1 MKKRYIAMIAGG
13 TAAVLLI
20 GGISA
25 YAVWN
30 QKDIGEEQAKQIAY
44 KDAGISED
52 DVERVHVLKDRDDGR
67 YVYEIGFVE
76 NAYQHDYEIA
86 ASNGK
91 ILSKEVEKE
100 EVLGNQNTQTNQNID
115 GQQTVQISAEAA
127 TQMVVDKVPGASGEQ
142 VRMELDFDDGVY
154 KYEGELH
161 YEGMEYD
168 FEIDA
173 NTGTFLEWTEEKQD
187 EIFDLSLIHI

>member
-1 MKKRYIAMIAGG
+1 MKKRYIAMAAGG
-13 TAAVLLI
+13 AAAVLLI
-20 GGISA
+20 GGVSA

-30 QKDIGEEQAKQIAY
+30 QKDIGEEQAKLIAY
-44 KDAGISED
+44 KDAGISEN

-76 NAYQHDYEIA
+76 NTYQHDYEIA

-91 ILSKEVEKE
+91 ILSKEVEKG
-100 EVLGNQNTQTNQNID
+100 EVLENQNTQTNQNID
-115 GQQTVQISAEAA
+115 RQQTVQISVDAA
-127 TQMVVDKVPGASGEQ
+127 IQMVVDKVPGASGEQ
-142 VRMELDFDDGVY
+142 VQIELDFDDGIY

-161 YEGMEYD
+161 YGGMEYE

-173 NTGTFLEWTEEKQD
+173 NAGGFLEWTEEKQD
-187 EIFDLSLIHI
+187 TLFD

>member
-13 TAAVLLI
+13 TAAVLLV

-30 QKDIGEEQAKQIAY
+30 QKDIGEERAKQIAY

-76 NAYQHDYEIA
+76 NAYQHDYEIV
-86 ASNGK
+86 ASNGR
-91 ILSKEVEKE
+91 ILSKEVEKGD
-100 EVLGNQNTQTNQNID
+100 VLGSQNTQTNQNAD

-154 KYEGELH
+154 KYEGELR

-187 EIFDLSLIHI
+187 EIWD

>member
-1 MKKRYIAMIAGG
+1 MKKRYIGFIAGG
-13 TAAVLLI
+13 AAAVLLI
-20 GGISA
+20 GGVSA

-30 QKDIGEEQAKQIAY
+30 QRDIGEEQAKQIAY
-44 KDAGISED
+44 KDAGISEE

-86 ASNGK
+86 AASGK

-100 EVLGNQNTQTNQNID
+100 EISENQNMQTNQNAD
-115 GQQTVQISAEAA
+115 GQQNVQVDEEAA
-127 TQMVVDKVPGASGEQ
+127 IQMVIEKVPGAAREQ
-142 VRMELDFDDGVY
+142 VRMELDFDDGTY
-154 KYEGELH
+154 KYEGELLH
-161 YEGMEYD
+161 EGMEYD

-173 NTGTFLEWTEEKQD
+173 NTGTFLEWTEEKQ
-187 EIFDLSLIHI
+187 EIFD